1 MLMKNHKNDE
11 MFLFNCY
18 LMHHPRPPPESRAF
32 SWVPGW
38 TAQVTGGGGSNLP
51 MFIQVASSCSLSIK
65 SSVIL
70 IYTIYTICK
79 EKPLKKALGPS
90 LDALLFL
97 TLPTTHTSKILSQP
111 STPTIVPS
119 GAPKPTWRLHPV
131 GLLGHYHTSLGPK
144 HCLGQWLPT
153 RNSQRWWLVE
163 FSYIDGEVLVDSKWL
178 QNICSSCTLLT
189 CPTIIF

>member
-1 MLMKNHKNDE
+1 
-11 MFLFNCY
+11 
-18 LMHHPRPPPESRAF
+18 
-32 SWVPGW
+32 
-38 TAQVTGGGGSNLP
+38 

-97 TLPTTHTSKILSQP
+97 TLPTTHTSKLLSQP

-119 GAPKPTWRLHPV
+119 GAPKPILRLHPV
-131 GLLGHYHTSLGPK
+131 GLLGHYHTSLGK
-144 HCLGQWLPT
+144 KKRVSGQWSRSRGTPPEMMT
-153 RNSQRWWLVE
+153 HCHPRK
-163 FSYIDGEVLVDSKWL
+163 DGEVLVDSK
-178 QNICSSCTLLT
+178 
-189 CPTIIF
+189 

>member
-32 SWVPGW
+32 SWVAGW
-38 TAQVTGGGGSNLP
+38 TAQVAGGGSNLP

-119 GAPKPTWRLHPV
+119 GAPKPTWRLHPF

-144 HCLGQWLPT
+144 HCLGQWSPT
-153 RNSQRWWLVE
+153 PNSQRWWLIAIRE
-163 FSYIDGEVLVDSKWL
+163 KMAKFWWIQIDFK
-178 QNICSSCTLLT
+178 NICSIYVHS
-189 CPTIIF
+189 